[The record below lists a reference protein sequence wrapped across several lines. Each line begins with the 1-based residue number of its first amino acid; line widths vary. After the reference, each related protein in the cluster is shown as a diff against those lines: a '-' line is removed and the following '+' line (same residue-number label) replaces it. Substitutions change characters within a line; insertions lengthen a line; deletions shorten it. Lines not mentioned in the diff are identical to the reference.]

1 MARKTSSQF
10 EKAQDLKDF
19 IEKSLES
26 DKAEDI
32 NTIELDEGT
41 ALADY
46 MIIASGTSMRHLTAL
61 AEKLYDRLAE
71 RKLKDV
77 HIEGM
82 QRGDWVVMDIGDV
95 IVHLFRPEVRFFYNI
110 EKMWQVTDQAAE
122 AAHSLSSGAKNH
134 LQTIT

>member
-1 MARKTSSQF
+1 MARNISSQF
-10 EKAQDLKDF
+10 ESPQALKAFVEQ
-19 IEKSLES
+19 SLES

-32 NTIELDEGT
+32 TTIELDESA
-41 ALADY
+41 ALADF
-46 MIIASGTSMRHLTAL
+46 MIVASGTSTRHLTAL

-71 RKLKDV
+71 NKLKDI
-77 HIEGM
+77 HIEGL

-110 EKMWQVTDQAAE
+110 EKMWQVTDHAAE
-122 AAHSLSSGAKNH
+122 AAHSLSSGKHH

>member
-1 MARKTSSQF
+1 MARNTSQF
-10 EKAQDLKDF
+10 ESPQALKAF
-19 IEKSLES
+19 VETSLES

-32 NTIELDEGT
+32 TTIELDERA

-46 MIIASGTSMRHLTAL
+46 MIIASGTSNRHLTAL

-77 HIEGM
+77 HIEGL

-110 EKMWQVTDQAAE
+110 EKMWQVTDHAAE
-122 AAHSLSSGAKNH
+122 AAQSLSGTGSH
-134 LQTIT
+134 LQSIT

>member
-1 MARKTSSQF
+1 MARTTSQF
-10 EKAQDLKDF
+10 ESPQALKEF
-19 IEKSLES
+19 VERSLES

-32 NTIELDEGT
+32 TTIKLDESA

-46 MIIASGTSMRHLTAL
+46 MVIASGTSTRHLTAL

-71 RKLKDV
+71 RKLKDI
-77 HIEGM
+77 HIEGL
-82 QRGDWVVMDIGDV
+82 QRGDWVVMDIGDI

-110 EKMWQVTDQAAE
+110 EKMWQVTDQTAE
-122 AAHSLSSGAKNH
+122 ASASLSDTQHH